1 LYFCN
6 QMRTRDQILTF
17 LTQNKKLFRDNYH
30 IIRIGI
36 FGSYARGDQNIK
48 SDIDLLVEFEDDT
61 QDLYDLKLQIKDFFR
76 TKLGIE
82 VDICREK
89 YIKPRIKKS
98 ILKETIY
105 AD

>member
-1 LYFCN
+1 
-6 QMRTRDQILTF
+6 MRTRDQILTF
-17 LTQNKKLFRDNYH
+17 LTQNKKLFRDKYH

-36 FGSYARGDQNIK
+36 FGSYARGDQNLK
-48 SDIDLLVEFEDDT
+48 SDIDLLVEFEENT
-61 QDLYDLKLQIKDFFR
+61 QDLYDLKLQLMDFFR

>member
-1 LYFCN
+1 
-6 QMRTRDQILTF
+6 MTTRDQILTF
-17 LTQNKKLFRDNYH
+17 LSQNKKLFRDRYH

-36 FGSYARGDQNIK
+36 FGSYARGEQNIK

-61 QDLYDLKLQIKDFFR
+61 QDLYDLKLHLKDFFK

-89 YIKPRIKKS
+89 YIKPRIKNS

>member
-1 LYFCN
+1 
-6 QMRTRDQILTF
+6 MTTRDQILTF
-17 LTQNKKLFRDNYH
+17 LSQNKKLFRDRYH

-48 SDIDLLVEFEDDT
+48 SDIDLLVEFEDNT
-61 QDLYDLKLQIKDFFR
+61 QDLYDLKLQLKDFFK